1 MFCTTFRGSKNQFK
15 ITELASTEVLT
26 LKVLLYL
33 LQDRSF
39 YKKISEFEETH
50 EETPSPGAPSDPG
63 SEPGIYQAFKR
74 SRKAGNVLDKMG
86 TPFHLGHQNPL

>member
-26 LKVLLYL
+26 SKVLLYL

-39 YKKISEFEETH
+39 YKKLSEFEETH
-50 EETPSPGAPSDPG
+50 EETPSPGAPSDSG
-63 SEPGIYQAFKR
+63 SEPKDIKPFASVLNLGQE
-74 SRKAGNVLDKMG
+74 SRNCAR
-86 TPFHLGHQNPL
+86 